1 MLRDQV
7 HVRVQSARSRLDDA
21 ATHLAGGGKGI
32 RRQCVYLVGRALRT
46 DGSADAAL
54 AVLADALEFLHLG
67 TLIHDDILDEA
78 VTRRGRNAVH
88 VDHGTKVA
96 VLAGDHLLSQA
107 SRLIAS
113 LDQPSLCRHFSDVLA
128 DLCEGELL
136 QDQHRW
142 DTGVTLEDYFAR
154 IAKKTSGPFE
164 LACEGAAVLA
174 GAEPAVHSAM
184 RRLGF
189 HVGRLFQM
197 VDDLLDVAGQSAAI
211 GKPTGQDLAAGT
223 LTLPT
228 LVALADP
235 DLGPA
240 LRFRLARGAAGTPG
254 SPGAEAAPTRNAAGP
269 LAHAPLAHDPLAIA
283 RHPRVRHRCAEMLQA
298 ETSAALEAIGH
309 LPAGPDRRKLEDL
322 CRRLASAPGA
332 ELSVAGHL

>member
-7 HVRVQSARSRLDDA
+7 DVRVQTARSRLDRA
-21 ATHLAGGGKGI
+21 AAHLAGGGKGI
-32 RRQCVYLVGRALRT
+32 RRQCVHLVGRAIRP

-54 AVLADALEFLHLG
+54 RVLADALELLHLG

-78 VTRRGRNAVH
+78 LTRRGRSAVH
-88 VDHGTKVA
+88 VEHGTKVA

-113 LDQPSLCRHFSDVLA
+113 LDQPVLCRHFSDVLG

-136 QDQHRW
+136 QDQQRW
-142 DTGVTLEDYFAR
+142 DPALTLDDYFAR
-154 IAKKTSGPFE
+154 IAKKTAGPFE

-174 GAEPAVHSAM
+174 GAAPALRAEM

-197 VDDLLDVAGQSAAI
+197 VDDLLDVAGHPGEI

-228 LVALADP
+228 LVALGEP
-235 DLGPA
+235 DLAPGLLEDLASRRPVDPA
-240 LRFRLARGAAGTPG
+240 
-254 SPGAEAAPTRNAAGP
+254 
-269 LAHAPLAHDPLAIA
+269 AIA
-283 RHPRVRHRCAEMLQA
+283 RHPRVRRRCAELLEA
-298 ETSAALEAIGH
+298 EAEAALEAIGH
-309 LPAGPDRRKLEDL
+309 LPPGPERSKLEDL
-322 CRRLASAPGA
+322 CRQLRAAQGTHLSLAAMLPG
-332 ELSVAGHL
+332 